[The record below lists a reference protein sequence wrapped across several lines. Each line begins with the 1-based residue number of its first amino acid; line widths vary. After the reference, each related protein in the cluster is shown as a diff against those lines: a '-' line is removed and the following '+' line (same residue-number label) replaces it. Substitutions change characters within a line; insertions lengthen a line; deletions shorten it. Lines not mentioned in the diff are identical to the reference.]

1 MRLTFW
7 QFMGIITV
15 AGLIWFLIW
24 IWGEE
29 QDTWGW
35 VDTMQGWFIKS
46 EQELQKD
53 DDAPPPDSEGWIR

>member
-7 QFMGIITV
+7 QFMGIVVV
-15 AGLIWFLIW
+15 AALIWFLIH

-29 QDTWGW
+29 QDTWAW

-46 EQELQKD
+46 EKELQED
-53 DDAPPPDSEGWIR
+53 EAPPPDAEGWIQ